1 MSLRRATPAPQTQV
15 TPVQQP
21 APAAPPAQ
29 AVHTA
34 PVQPAATHRPVRAEV
49 AAKLR
54 EEIERS
60 DDEEGCADCGE
71 ELTIRNVSRLTDGT
85 IKHIGCKGAP
95 PQITPPDQ
103 PVITLAQSFEPV
115 PPEAI
120 QTLPAAARELA
131 AQNVEPRRETAKSE
145 AQGAAE
151 APKRGRG
158 RPRKTAPEP
167 ESQPGSPP
175 AAVEQRTERAAV
187 QEAEH
192 TRTDIRPALQ
202 AHESRDLAQ
211 SEQPEL
217 PASPVPENTILIVD
231 ALVETCELVYDL
243 GPEVD
248 ALAEQLARQH
258 NAADLRCAPA
268 DSPLSFG
275 KWKGALTAV
284 LRAEFTPRTSLCGL
298 RCLGDEV
305 REVAAQAIA
314 SKFTTVVWG
323 RR

>member
-1 MSLRRATPAPQTQV
+1 
-15 TPVQQP
+15 
-21 APAAPPAQ
+21 
-29 AVHTA
+29 
-34 PVQPAATHRPVRAEV
+34 
-49 AAKLR
+49 
-54 EEIERS
+54 
-60 DDEEGCADCGE
+60 
-71 ELTIRNVSRLTDGT
+71 VSRLLDGT
-85 IKHIGCKGAP
+85 IKHIGCKGAAA
-95 PQITPPDQ
+95 QVAPPDQ
-103 PVITLAQSFEPV
+103 PVIALAQSFEPV

-120 QTLPAAARELA
+120 QTLPPQARELA
-131 AQNVEPRRETAKSE
+131 AQNVELRREAVKPE
-145 AQGAAE
+145 AQASAAE

-158 RPRKTAPEP
+158 RPRKT
-167 ESQPGSPP
+167 SRQPCAREHDPVVDARWVETCELVDEICDTILRSSTPKI
-175 AAVEQRTERAAV
+175 AA
-187 QEAEH
+187 
-192 TRTDIRPALQ
+192 Q

-217 PASPVPENTILIVD
+217 PANPVPENTILIVD

-258 NAADLRCAPA
+258 NAADLRCAPS

-314 SKFTTVVWG
+314 SKFTTVIWG